1 MSANDDPYRE
11 DATETDVEDD
21 TRSYT
26 WIPWT
31 GGGGLGWPY
40 RSRGEEEVNRP
51 EETRDESDESWLDEG
66 IIGTLLVV
74 GVVLF
79 LIPEPSTSA
88 LGILL
93 IVIGVLGWAVD
104 AVSG

>member
-1 MSANDDPYRE
+1 MSANDDPYRG
-11 DATETDVEDD
+11 DATETAEEDD
-21 TRSYT
+21 TRSST

-31 GGGGLGWPY
+31 GGGGVGWPY
-40 RSRGEEEVNRP
+40 RSGSEEEVDRR
-51 EETRDESDESWLDEG
+51 EETRDESDDGWLDEG
-66 IIGTLLVV
+66 IIGTILVV

-104 AVSG
+104 AVS

>member
-1 MSANDDPYRE
+1 MSANDDPYRG
-11 DATETDVEDD
+11 DTTETSEEGD
-21 TRSYT
+21 TDSET

-40 RSRGEEEVNRP
+40 RSGSEGEADRP
-51 EETRDESDESWLDEG
+51 EEAHDADDDGWLDEG

-79 LIPEPSTSA
+79 LVPEPSTSA